1 MHLRWSVLS
10 AVLVFCSCA
19 AKVWN
24 TARCTSE
31 MECVKLKCSFCFS
44 NALYAMQHNASVTV
58 KCSFESSPVH
68 NASVLSAVLSVL
80 LPPPRYRLLCSTL
93 RVLELLTTLNSGNA
107 TCTLC
112 SRWVVWVCES
122 VCVCVCVVCIVLL
135 SLGGWAMMTG
145 WLACPP
151 LTSVSR
157 IERGATPL
165 YFFVFV
171 LLYLC
176 FCIFLYLYLFY
187 MCLPLS
193 DICIIFCL

>member
-93 RVLELLTTLNSGNA
+93 RVLELLTTLNSGN
-107 TCTLC
+107 TTYTWCVVC
-112 SRWVVWVCES
+112 CVSVCVYYVVESRWVS
-122 VCVCVCVVCIVLL
+122 YDDR
-135 SLGGWAMMTG
+135 
-145 WLACPP
+145 
-151 LTSVSR
+151 LT
-157 IERGATPL
+157 
-165 YFFVFV
+165 
-171 LLYLC
+171 
-176 FCIFLYLYLFY
+176 
-187 MCLPLS
+187 CLPPS
-193 DICIIFCL
+193 DICIPHWARSHSPVLFCICVFKFVFVSYV